1 MRDDK
6 NNFVHQNIFLKVI
19 KINLVFESQTAEY
32 NVSDKPNMSV
42 SE

>member
-1 MRDDK
+1 MRDNK
-6 NNFVHQNIFLKVI
+6 NNFVHQNVFKKSSKLT
-19 KINLVFESQTAEY
+19 FESQTAEY